1 MIVPVVD
8 CSLLF
13 LLSES
18 DVRVLVQTTSVPQ
31 ILFTFRISSSHKI
44 IDEKLFHYSEEVR
57 LTNMKSLGHKSKTK
71 KREKK
76 FI

>member
-13 LLSES
+13 LLRES

-44 IDEKLFHYSEEVR
+44 IDEKLFHYSDINIVVANLKMEDQQ
-57 LTNMKSLGHKSKTK
+57 T
-71 KREKK
+71 
-76 FI
+76 